1 MGLVRYRRRHIRRR
15 IRPRVGRIIY
25 RKGRRYRYVRRG
37 RRIVLVRYRRR
48 HVRRP
53 RVGTRYRRR
62 HRRRHLKRKEG
73 QIVVRNGVKYFY
85 IKSRGRGGRRS
96 FKYVLVNYKNVGKIV
111 YRGGRRYRYV
121 KRGGR
126 IVLVRYRRRQQKIT
140 TTKKTQIFRNGK
152 WVTVSAAEAKKYK

>member
-1 MGLVRYRRRHIRRR
+1 M
-15 IRPRVGRIIY
+15 
-25 RKGRRYRYVRRG
+25 G

-53 RVGTRYRRR
+53 RVGRIVYSRGLRYRYVRRGRRIGLVRYRRRHVRRPRVETRYRRR
-62 HRRRHLKRKEG
+62 HVRRPRVETRYRRRHGRRHLKRKEG

-85 IKSRGRGGRRS
+85 IKRRGRGGRRS

-126 IVLVRYRRRQQKIT
+126 IVLVRYRRRHVRRPREGT
-140 TTKKTQIFRNGK
+140 R
-152 WVTVSAAEAKKYK
+152 